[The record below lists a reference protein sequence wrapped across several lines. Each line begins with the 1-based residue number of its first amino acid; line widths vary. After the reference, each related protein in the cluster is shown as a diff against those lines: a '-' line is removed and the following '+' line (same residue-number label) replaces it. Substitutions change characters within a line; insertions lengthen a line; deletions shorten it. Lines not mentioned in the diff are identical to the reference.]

1 MKLYIIRHG
10 DPNYETD
17 TLTERGIAEAK
28 ALADW
33 FADKKLDK
41 IYSSPSPR
49 ALETASYTCKAT
61 GLEAENLQWI
71 GEHYDFMESSGLKN
85 DHDCTYS
92 FSVEKG
98 IYDFNHFIKNED
110 KMSTIYNMVDGSD
123 KFLASY
129 GYVREGAM
137 YRIAEHSDKN
147 VAVFC
152 HGGAGASWIGH
163 LIGLAPAL
171 SFVPIVIETS
181 SVTMFEFVK
190 EDNEYIR
197 PELRYLGALHHL
209 YAAGIKEKIK
219 Y

>member
-1 MKLYIIRHG
+1 MKLYIVRHG
-10 DPNYETD
+10 DPNYQTD
-17 TLTERGIAEAK
+17 TLTERGIAEAS

-49 ALETASYTCKAT
+49 ALETASYTCKKT
-61 GLEAENLQWI
+61 GLEAENLVWI
-71 GEHYDFMESSGLKN
+71 GEHYDFMESSGLSHE
-85 DHDCTYS
+85 DDCTYS
-92 FSVEKG
+92 FSVQKG
-98 IYDFNHFIKNED
+98 VYDFEHFIKDED
-110 KMSTIYNMVDGSD
+110 KMSIINGMIKGSD
-123 KFLASY
+123 EFFASY

-137 YRIAEHSDKN
+137 YRIAEHNDKN
-147 VAVFC
+147 IAVFC

-163 LIGLAPAL
+163 LLGLAPAL
-171 SFVPIVIETS
+171 SFVPLVIETS

-190 EDNEYIR
+190 EDKEYIR

-209 YAAGIKEKIK
+209 YAAGVKEKIR

>member
-1 MKLYIIRHG
+1 MKLYIVRHA
-10 DPNYETD
+10 DPNYSTD
-17 TLTERGIAEAK
+17 TLTERGKVEAK
-28 ALADW
+28 ALSDW
-33 FADKKLDK
+33 FADKNLDK

-49 ALETASYTCKAT
+49 ALETASYTCSVT

-71 GEHYDFMESSGLKN
+71 GEHYDFMKSSDLSYE
-85 DHDCTYS
+85 HDCSYS
-92 FSVEKG
+92 FSVQKG
-98 IYDFNHFIKNED
+98 IYDFDHFVKNED
-110 KMSTIYNMVDGSD
+110 RMSVIYDMVKGSD
-123 KFLASY
+123 ELIASL

-137 YRIAEHSDKN
+137 YRVAEDNDKK

-152 HGGAGASWIGH
+152 HGGAGAAWIGH
-163 LIGLAPAL
+163 LLGLAPAL

-181 SVTMFEFVK
+181 SVTMFEFK
-190 EDNEYIR
+190 AEKKEYIR